1 MIFKKPSLFLKDK
14 KWKSEKE
21 KARGVGQEKKTTQV
35 KSYFFFYIWKILKK
49 NIIDSRVIIV
59 LGGLLF
65 MFFVPS
71 ILRNTLLK
79 SRQKSLTQQFP
90 FLSLSLSFSRFAF
103 ICTWNTMWGIFHNPI
118 QHNWR
123 ENYICARKWIYFSK
137 RITNVLLA
145 YIILKKH
152 QKD

>member
-90 FLSLSLSFSRFAF
+90 FLSLSLSLSLDSPLFVREIPCEEYFTILYNITDVRIISVLVNEF
-103 ICTWNTMWGIFHNPI
+103 IF
-118 QHNWR
+118 QR
-123 ENYICARKWIYFSK
+123 E
-137 RITNVLLA
+137 
-145 YIILKKH
+145 
-152 QKD
+152 